1 MIKSSG
7 LRFGRC
13 PGVKNETL
21 RACDV
26 PSMSVRELLQ
36 ILAFLAL
43 LLATARA
50 QISPGPLARAHQDL
64 EGTTRCTTCHKLG
77 GEPVFKCLDCHAEIA
92 SHLSAHKGLH
102 FSFGIRA
109 GSSQECAKCHS
120 DHNGLDFPL
129 IKWDP
134 KTFDHKQTGYALEGK
149 HAGVECKK
157 CHIPEHIPA
166 AERARIR
173 IKDLN
178 LTFVGVAQ
186 TCATCHKDAHHGRL
200 SPNCAQCHN
209 FTDWKDVSGIFDHSK
224 TRYPLTGQHAQVK
237 CEKCHTPGSD
247 NQPRYFGLRFS
258 KCNDCHS
265 DPHKG
270 GFAQQSCQLCH
281 TTAGW
286 KRVISS
292 GLSLNFDHSKTKFP
306 LLGKHQTVS
315 CGACHANGD
324 FKKPLAFAKCTECHK
339 DAHNGQFLKRADSG
353 ECSSCHDVDGWKPSK
368 FDLKA
373 HAATQYPLQSKHAKL
388 ECEQCHIAKGKDT
401 IYRIKFARCLDC
413 HHDEHQTQFAAAPW
427 LNQCEQCHTLDGFKP
442 TTFSLAKH
450 KQSRF
455 QLSNAHLAVLCSDCH
470 KPASAFPSAALLPAS
485 AAVQTAPPQES
496 SHYGTTAVY
505 HFQDFSCATCHKD
518 PHRGQFAERMK
529 ALRADGKAT
538 GCETC
543 HSTKNWKDLT
553 HFDHAET
560 KFALV
565 GAHRAVSCIDCH
577 KPHNMGTSL
586 IDADF
591 AEAPLKCE
599 ACHVDPHGRQFAK
612 ADITPCADCHNTAR
626 WKPST
631 FDHDKRASFALAGAH
646 KNVRC
651 NDCHKLFRDFE
662 GKQVLFYKPT
672 PQDCKDCHGAD
683 PKFQQKS

>member
-1 MIKSSG
+1 MVQSSRLRLGPSPGIKNG
-7 LRFGRC
+7 
-13 PGVKNETL
+13 TL
-21 RACDV
+21 LARNV
-26 PSMSVRELLQ
+26 PPMSLRELLH
-36 ILAFLAL
+36 ILAL
-43 LLATARA
+43 LALLSVTVCA

-64 EGTTRCTTCHKLG
+64 EGATRCTTCHKLG

-92 SHLSAHKGLH
+92 SRLSAHKGLH

-134 KTFDHKQTGYALEGK
+134 KTFDHKRTGYALEGK

-157 CHIPEHIPA
+157 CHMPEHIPA
-166 AERARIR
+166 AERALIR

-178 LTFVGVAQ
+178 RTFVGVAQ
-186 TCATCHKDAHHGRL
+186 TCATCHKDQHNGRL
-200 SPNCAQCHN
+200 GPNCAQCHN
-209 FTDWKDVSGIFDHSK
+209 FTDWKNVSGTFDHSK

-237 CEKCHTPGSD
+237 CEKCHTRGSD
-247 NQPRYFGLRFS
+247 NQPRYLGIRFS

-270 GFAQQSCQLCH
+270 GFAQQTCQSCH
-281 TTAGW
+281 TTASW

-292 GLSLNFDHSKTKFP
+292 GISLNFDHSKTSFP
-306 LLGKHQTVS
+306 LLGKHQTVD

-324 FKKPLAFAKCTECHK
+324 FKKPLAFAKCADCHK
-339 DAHNGQFLKRADSG
+339 DAHNGQFLKRADGG
-353 ECSSCHDVDGWKPSK
+353 ECASCHDVNGWKPSK
-368 FDLKA
+368 FDVKA
-373 HAATQYPLQSKHAKL
+373 HDTTQYPLQSKHAKL
-388 ECEQCHIAKGKDT
+388 ECAQCHIAKGKDT
-401 IYRIKFARCLDC
+401 IYKIKFARCLDC
-413 HHDEHQTQFAAAPW
+413 HHDEHQTQFAAPPW
-427 LNQCEQCHTLDGFKP
+427 LNQCEQCHTIDGFKP

-455 QLSNAHLAVLCSDCH
+455 QLSNSHLAVLCSDCH
-470 KPASAFPSAALLPAS
+470 KPASAFPSAALLPSS
-485 AAVQTAPPQES
+485 AAVQAAPPSEP

-505 HFQDFSCATCHKD
+505 HFQDFSCTTCHQD

-529 ALRADGKAT
+529 ALRADGKPT

-543 HSTKNWKDLT
+543 HSTRNWKELT
-553 HFDHAET
+553 RFDHAET

-565 GAHRAVSCIDCH
+565 GAHRAVACVDCH
-577 KPHNMGTSL
+577 KPPNLGTKL

-599 ACHVDPHGRQFAK
+599 ACHADPHGRQFAR
-612 ADITPCADCHNTAR
+612 ADITPCADCHNSAK

-631 FDHDKRASFALAGAH
+631 FDHDKRTSFALAGAH

-651 NDCHKLFRDFE
+651 DDCHKLFRDFE

-672 PQDCKDCHGAD
+672 PKECKDCHGAD
-683 PKFQQKS
+683 PKFQKS

>member
-1 MIKSSG
+1 M
-7 LRFGRC
+7 
-13 PGVKNETL
+13 
-21 RACDV
+21 
-26 PSMSVRELLQ
+26 PSNSVRDLLQ
-36 ILAFLAL
+36 ILALLAL
-43 LLATARA
+43 LSATARA

-64 EGTTRCTTCHKLG
+64 EGATRCTTCHKLG
-77 GEPVFKCLDCHAEIA
+77 GEPIFKCLDCHAEIA
-92 SHLSAHKGLH
+92 SRLSAHKGLH

-109 GSSQECAKCHS
+109 SSSQECAKCHS

-166 AERARIR
+166 AERALIR

-178 LTFVGVAQ
+178 LTFVGVAE
-186 TCATCHKDAHHGRL
+186 TCATCHKDAHNGRL

-209 FTDWKDVSGIFDHSK
+209 FTDWKNVSGTFDHSK

-247 NQPRYFGLRFS
+247 NQPRYLGLRFS

-270 GFAQQSCQLCH
+270 GFAQQTCQSCH
-281 TTAGW
+281 TTASW

-306 LLGKHQTVS
+306 LLGKHQTVG
-315 CGACHANGD
+315 CGACHASGD
-324 FKKPLAFAKCTECHK
+324 FKKPLAFAKCTDCHK
-339 DAHNGQFLKRADSG
+339 DAHNGQFLKRADGG
-353 ECSSCHDVDGWKPSK
+353 ECSSCHDVDGWKPST
-368 FDLKA
+368 FDLRA
-373 HAATQYPLQSKHAKL
+373 HAATQYPLQGKHAKL
-388 ECEQCHIAKGKDT
+388 ECAECHIAKGKDT

-413 HHDEHQTQFAAAPW
+413 HQDEHQTQFAAAPW

-470 KPASAFPSAALLPAS
+470 KPASAFPSAALPPAS
-485 AAVQTAPPQES
+485 AAVQTAPPAES
-496 SHYGTTAVY
+496 PHYGTTAVY

-518 PHRGQFAERMK
+518 PHRGQFAGRMT
-529 ALRADGKAT
+529 AQRADGKPA

-543 HSTKNWKDLT
+543 HSTRNWKDLT
-553 HFDHAET
+553 RFDHSET
-560 KFALV
+560 KFALI
-565 GAHRAVSCIDCH
+565 GAHRAVACIDCH
-577 KPHNMGTSL
+577 KPPNLGTKL

-599 ACHVDPHGRQFAK
+599 ACHADPHGRQFAR
-612 ADITPCADCHNTAR
+612 ADITPCADCHNSAR

-651 NDCHKLFRDFE
+651 EDCHKLFRDFE
-662 GKQVLFYKPT
+662 GKQVLFYKPA
-672 PQDCKDCHGAD
+672 PKDCKDCHGAD
-683 PKFQQKS
+683 PKFRQKS

>member
-1 MIKSSG
+1 M
-7 LRFGRC
+7 
-13 PGVKNETL
+13 
-21 RACDV
+21 
-26 PSMSVRELLQ
+26 PSNSVRDFLQ
-36 ILAFLAL
+36 ILALLAL
-43 LLATARA
+43 LSATARA

-64 EGTTRCTTCHKLG
+64 EGATRCTTCHKLG
-77 GEPVFKCLDCHAEIA
+77 GEPIFKCLDCHAEIA
-92 SHLSAHKGLH
+92 SRLSAHKGLH

-166 AERARIR
+166 AERALIR
-173 IKDLN
+173 MKDLN
-178 LTFVGVAQ
+178 LTFVGVAE
-186 TCATCHKDAHHGRL
+186 TCATCHKDAHNGRL

-209 FTDWKDVSGIFDHSK
+209 FTDWKNVSGTFDHSK

-247 NQPRYFGLRFS
+247 NQPRYLGLRFS

-270 GFAQQSCQLCH
+270 GFAQQTCQSCH
-281 TTAGW
+281 TTASW

-292 GLSLNFDHSKTKFP
+292 GLSLNFDHSQTKFP
-306 LLGKHQTVS
+306 LLGKHQTVA

-324 FKKPLAFAKCTECHK
+324 FKKPLAFAKCTDCHQ
-339 DAHNGQFLKRADSG
+339 DAHNGQFLKRADGG

-373 HAATQYPLQSKHAKL
+373 HAATQYPLQGKHAKL
-388 ECEQCHIAKGKDT
+388 ECAECHIAKGKDT
-401 IYRIKFARCLDC
+401 SYRIKFARCLDC

-485 AAVQTAPPQES
+485 AAVQTAPPAES
-496 SHYGTTAVY
+496 PHYGTTAVY
-505 HFQDFSCATCHKD
+505 RFQDFSCATCHQD
-518 PHRGQFAERMK
+518 PHRGQFAGRIT
-529 ALRADGKAT
+529 AHRADGKPT

-543 HSTKNWKDLT
+543 HSTRNWKDLT
-553 HFDHAET
+553 RFDHSET

-565 GAHRAVSCIDCH
+565 GAHRAVACIDCH
-577 KPHNMGTSL
+577 KPPNLGTKL

-599 ACHVDPHGRQFAK
+599 ACHADPHGRQFAK
-612 ADITPCADCHNTAR
+612 ADITPCADCHNSAR

-651 NDCHKLFRDFE
+651 EDCHKLFRDFE
-662 GKQVLFYKPT
+662 GKQVLFYKPA
-672 PQDCKDCHGAD
+672 PKDCKDCHGAD
-683 PKFQQKS
+683 PKFRQKS